1 LRIEDQSTTEQ
12 RPAAAPGPRSSI
24 LNPQSSILK
33 ALVLRPILREKTRT
47 ALTIL
52 GIAVGVAVV
61 VAIELANQ
69 SALRAFRES
78 VDAIAGRAN
87 YQIVPDVA
95 PLDERVLLALRPLWS
110 EGVRFA
116 PVIDIE
122 GLIEPSHQPIRLLAV
137 DLFSDLHF
145 RDYRYARIE
154 TGGGNALGQSLA
166 LFRPDALIIPA
177 PFAREHGL
185 RLGSRVTLNVLG
197 RRKELVIRGILE
209 ARGPATAFNGNL
221 AVCDI
226 ATAQRA
232 FGLVGKLSRIDLLV
246 PEEGGSQIAD
256 RESRE
261 NQGDS
266 GSLRPA
272 IRDPRSVLSRIH
284 LPSGVRVE
292 RPARRNERVEKMLQA
307 FRVNLFALAG
317 VALLVGMFLVYNT
330 VLISILRRRKDVGVL
345 KTLGVA
351 PRQIF
356 GAFLVEGLLFGLAGS
371 VVGIALGVLL
381 ASSILG
387 VVGRTINS
395 LYVRSQPQAVALTP
409 GVVALGL
416 AVGTL
421 LSVLSALQPA
431 LEAARVRPNAMI
443 RPGLQ
448 QRIAHPR
455 LLAALAVAC
464 FIAGALVSRIPP
476 VAGIAVAGYA
486 AVLFV
491 VAGFSLLAP
500 AIVRGTSRALSPL
513 LERLFGVVG
522 RLAAVSLPAS
532 LRRTSVA
539 GAALSLATGMMIAV
553 ALMVG
558 SFRETVRIWVDQ
570 TVRSDLW
577 LRPSKGLTNAD
588 IAVFQPIVADE
599 VAKMPFVAA
608 VDRIRG
614 KDILYRDTIIGLGS
628 GEFDVAARFGKLPMI
643 TPRSS
648 SEGLLSAR
656 NTNGV
661 FVSESFATKF
671 GKKRGD
677 TIEIRG
683 LRFPIRGIYRDYS
696 SDRGIVVM
704 DRALFVRTFGDN
716 TINTIV
722 VYLKP
727 GVDRDVARKALQ
739 DRFGPRYGAFVVMN
753 AEVKGEVMKIFD
765 QTFVITYALL
775 GVAIAVAVLGI
786 INTLSAL
793 ILERTRELA
802 LLRVS
807 GLSAPELRTML
818 VLESSILGAASTATG
833 LVMGYALSWI
843 LIYVINKQS
852 FGWTIDFHTPTAL
865 IAVSLAITFLS
876 SALAGL
882 APARLARAINIA
894 LALKSE

>member
-1 LRIEDQSTTEQ
+1 M
-12 RPAAAPGPRSSI
+12 
-24 LNPQSSILK
+24 
-33 ALVLRPILREKTRT
+33 
-47 ALTIL
+47 
-52 GIAVGVAVV
+52 
-61 VAIELANQ
+61 
-69 SALRAFRES
+69 SACCCRC
-78 VDAIAGRAN
+78 
-87 YQIVPDVA
+87 
-95 PLDERVLLALRPLWS
+95 RPLCD

-116 PVIDIE
+116 PVIDVE
-122 GLIEPSHQPIRLLAV
+122 GLIEPAHQPIRLLAV

-154 TGGGNALGQSLA
+154 TGSGDALGQSLA
-166 LFRPDALIIPA
+166 LFRPDALILPA
-177 PFAREHGL
+177 PFARERGL

-197 RRKELVIRGILE
+197 HRRELVVRGILE

-226 ATAQRA
+226 STAQRA
-232 FGLVGKLSRIDLLV
+232 FGLEGKLSRIDLIIPDAKTL
-246 PEEGGSQIAD
+246 SH
-256 RESRE
+256 
-261 NQGDS
+261 
-266 GSLRPA
+266 LR
-272 IRDPRSVLSRIH
+272 

-292 RPARRNERVEKMLQA
+292 RPTRRNERVEKMLQA

-356 GAFLVEGLLFGLAGS
+356 GAFLFEGLLFGLAGS
-371 VVGIALGVLL
+371 ILGIALGVLL

-395 LYVRSQPQAVALTP
+395 LYIRSQPQAVSLTA
-409 GVVALGL
+409 GVVLLGL

-421 LSVLSALQPA
+421 LSILSALQPA

-448 QRIAHPR
+448 QRIARPQ
-455 LLAALAVAC
+455 LLALLAILC

-476 VAGIAVAGYA
+476 IAGVAVAGYV

-513 LERLFGVVG
+513 LERMFGIVG

-588 IAVFQPIVADE
+588 VAVFAPIVGDE

-614 KDILYRDTIIGLGS
+614 KDILYGDTIIALGS
-628 GEFDVAARFGKLPMI
+628 GEFEVASRFGNLPMI
-643 TPRSS
+643 TPRDSS
-648 SEGLLSAR
+648 AALLRALR
-656 NTNGV
+656 TNGV
-661 FVSESFATKF
+661 FVSETFATKF
-671 GKKRGD
+671 RKKLD
-677 TIEIRG
+677 DVIVIRG
-683 LRFPIRGIYRDYS
+683 TRFPIRGIYRDYS

-704 DRALFVRTFGDN
+704 DRALFVRTFGDHA
-716 TINTIV
+716 INTIV
-722 VYLKP
+722 VYLRP
-727 GVDRDVARKALQ
+727 GVDRDFARKALQ
-739 DRFGPRYGAFVVMN
+739 DKFGPRYGAFVVMN

-802 LLRVS
+802 LLRVG
-807 GLSAPELRTML
+807 GLSASELRTML

-865 IAVSLAITFLS
+865 IAGSLAITFLS

-882 APARLARAINIA
+882 APARLARSINIA
-894 LALKSE
+894 SALKSE